1 MNKIFNPNNI
11 FAFPLK
17 AYDLQNVF
25 FCKELL
31 KERFFVFPRTTRVV
45 FTDPQTHCGKLTK

>member
-31 KERFFVFPRTTRVV
+31 KERFWRTLRRLMSWLI
-45 FTDPQTHCGKLTK
+45 FLN

>member
-1 MNKIFNPNNI
+1 MNKVFNPNNI

-25 FCKELL
+25 F
-31 KERFFVFPRTTRVV
+31 PRTTRVV
-45 FTDPQTHCGKLTK
+45 FTDPQTHCGKLTV